1 MSSALPQFP
10 LWRGQS
16 RVFPLRTQR
25 LKGKNSKIKGFR
37 KTREGLAALSVP
49 SVPSVAL
56 KSQQI
61 WGGTPRGL
69 NPISSIPLVP
79 YPGCI
84 WGRVPPIPHWWHWG
98 TPCLSFP
105 PLWVSRGGDKCGVW
119 WLGCPQM
126 LGFVPK
132 PPRALS
138 PGSVTPPGPD
148 EGLWGLIC
156 SPQGAGGGPKVGSK
170 GLLRARLPPG
180 WPHKGG
186 KTPSCP

>member
-105 PLWVSRGGDKCGVW
+105 PPLGVPGRGQMRCLVAGLSPNAGV
-119 WLGCPQM
+119 CPQTAPSV
-126 LGFVPK
+126 VPGVGDAAW
-132 PPRALS
+132 PR
-138 PGSVTPPGPD
+138 
-148 EGLWGLIC
+148 
-156 SPQGAGGGPKVGSK
+156 
-170 GLLRARLPPG
+170 
-180 WPHKGG
+180 
-186 KTPSCP
+186 